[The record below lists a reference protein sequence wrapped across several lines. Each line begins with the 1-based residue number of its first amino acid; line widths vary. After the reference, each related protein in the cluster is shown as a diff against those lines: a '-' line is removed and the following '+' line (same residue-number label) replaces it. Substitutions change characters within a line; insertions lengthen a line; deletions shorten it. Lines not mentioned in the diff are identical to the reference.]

1 MFLEIVFI
9 ILAVIAI
16 YASFYSIEYIFDKNS
31 FKIID
36 DTESLSGIIQSID
49 SISSEQE
56 REEVVAKL
64 MAIKDVIDCRIETLR
79 KELNKRYWWKGRFVK
94 FEKIT
99 EGLFKLHLERQK
111 ISNTLFYLRDKR
123 LDYKLDLVT
132 SEKQQNSNSKE
143 DEKR

>member
-1 MFLEIVFI
+1 
-9 ILAVIAI
+9 
-16 YASFYSIEYIFDKNS
+16 
-31 FKIID
+31 
-36 DTESLSGIIQSID
+36 
-49 SISSEQE
+49 
-56 REEVVAKL
+56 

-111 ISNTLFYLRDKR
+111 ISNTLSCLRDKR

-143 DEKR
+143 DEIC